1 VSPHPVAT
9 FDLERVVAETL
20 VQQVQY
26 HESVDSTNTTALAAC
41 QQENL
46 VTPLLILAANQTA
59 GRGRGS
65 HQWWSAA
72 GSLTFSLVINPSD
85 LEIEPRDWPR
95 ASLTTGLAL
104 CLALGELLES
114 PALTLKWPNDVF
126 LDHRK
131 LSGVLLEGTAGWLV
145 IGIGINVNCSFRE
158 APGSLRSTATSLLDA
173 TGKKFSLDDVLIRT
187 LQQLELQLRRLTCND
202 TTLLTDWQQ
211 RCQLTGRK
219 IEVSTENRQVTGVCQ
234 GIDQHGAL
242 VLMTETGL
250 TTILS
255 GTITELE

>member
-1 VSPHPVAT
+1 MSPDPVAT

-46 VTPLLILAANQTA
+46 TTPLLILAGKQTA

-65 HQWWSAA
+65 HQWWSTA
-72 GSLTFSLVINPSD
+72 GSLTFSLVINPSN

-104 CLALGELLES
+104 CLALDELLES
-114 PALTLKWPNDVF
+114 PALTLKWPNDVL
-126 LDHRK
+126 LDQRK
-131 LSGVLLEGTAGWLV
+131 ISGILLEGTAGRLV
-145 IGIGINVNCSFRE
+145 IGIGINVNCSFQE
-158 APGSLRSTATSLLDA
+158 APDSLRSTATSLLDA
-173 TGKKFSLDDVLIRT
+173 TGRKFSLDDVLIRI
-187 LQQLELQLRRLTCND
+187 LQQLDQQLRRLACHD

-211 RCQLTGRK
+211 RCQLTGRNL
-219 IEVSTENRQVTGVCQ
+219 EVTTENRQFRGVCQ

-250 TTILS
+250 VPVLS

>member
-1 VSPHPVAT
+1 MPPDAVAP
-9 FDLERVVAETL
+9 FDLERIVAETW

-41 QQENL
+41 LQENL
-46 VTPLLILAANQTA
+46 DTPLLVLAAQQTA

-65 HQWWSAA
+65 HQWWSAT

-85 LEIEPRDWPR
+85 LEIEPRDWPK

-104 CLALGELLES
+104 CLALDELLES

-126 LDHRK
+126 LDRRK
-131 LSGVLLEGTAGWLV
+131 ISGVLLEGTAGRLV
-145 IGIGINVNCSFRE
+145 IGIGINVNCSFQD
-158 APGSLRSTATSLLDA
+158 APAPLPSTATSLFDA
-173 TGKKFSLDDVLIRT
+173 TGKNFSLDDVLIRI
-187 LQQLELQLRRLTCND
+187 LQQLDQQLRRLACND

-211 RCQLTGRK
+211 RCQLTGRRL
-219 IEVSTENRQVTGVCQ
+219 EVSTENRQVTGVCQ

-250 TTILS
+250 VPVVS

>member
-1 VSPHPVAT
+1 MPPDAVAP
-9 FDLERVVAETL
+9 FDLKRIVAETW

-26 HESVDSTNTTALAAC
+26 HESVDSTNTTALAAGL
-41 QQENL
+41 QENL
-46 VTPLLILAANQTA
+46 DTPLLVLAAQQTA

-65 HQWWSAA
+65 HQWWSAT

-85 LEIEPRDWPR
+85 LEIEPRDWPK

-104 CLALGELLES
+104 CLALDELLES

-126 LDHRK
+126 LDRRK
-131 LSGVLLEGTAGWLV
+131 ISGVLLEGTAGRLV
-145 IGIGINVNCSFRE
+145 IGIGINVNCSFQD
-158 APGSLRSTATSLLDA
+158 APAPLPSTATSLFDA
-173 TGKKFSLDDVLIRT
+173 TGRNFSLDDVLIRI
-187 LQQLELQLRRLTCND
+187 LQQLDQQLRRLACND

-211 RCQLTGRK
+211 RCQLTGRRL
-219 IEVSTENRQVTGVCQ
+219 EVSTENRQVTGVCQ

>member
-1 VSPHPVAT
+1 VPPDAVAP
-9 FDLERVVAETL
+9 FDLERIVAETW

-41 QQENL
+41 LQENL
-46 VTPLLILAANQTA
+46 DTPLLVLAAQQTA

-65 HQWWSAA
+65 HQWWSAT

-85 LEIEPRDWPR
+85 LEIEPRDWPK

-104 CLALGELLES
+104 CLALDELLES

-126 LDHRK
+126 LDRRK
-131 LSGVLLEGTAGWLV
+131 ISGVLLEGTAGRLV
-145 IGIGINVNCSFRE
+145 IGIGINVNCSFQD
-158 APGSLRSTATSLLDA
+158 APAPLPSTATSLFDA
-173 TGKKFSLDDVLIRT
+173 TGKNFSLDDVLIRI
-187 LQQLELQLRRLTCND
+187 LQQLDQQLRRLACND

-211 RCQLTGRK
+211 RCQLTGRRL
-219 IEVSTENRQVTGVCQ
+219 EVSTENRQVTGVCQ

-250 TTILS
+250 VPVVS